1 MEKGKRAG
9 ESPIGVNVIEGKSY
23 FWCTCGISSKQP
35 LCDGSH
41 KNTNFTPIRYL
52 AEQSKKVFFARVNKL
67 TILPCV
73 MGHIIFNSK

>member
-41 KNTNFTPIRYL
+41 KNTNFTPIRDL
-52 AEQSKKVFFARVNKL
+52 AEQSKKVVFCTCKQTNDPPL
-67 TILPCV
+67 CDGSHNL
-73 MGHIIFNSK
+73 